1 MYVYKAED
9 SGSFAVGYLINDGN
23 TFKVASRH
31 NTRNAAQRRVN
42 YLNGGNGGTPP
53 PQNDTVTGGR
63 DS

>member
-1 MYVYKAED
+1 MYVYKAD
-9 SGSFAVGYLINDGN
+9 GASFAVGYFLNGE
-23 TFKVASRH
+23 FKVASRH